1 MAPRIEAGSI
11 EEHVRQQQQR
21 ILDAAMSLF
30 REQGYR
36 ATDMEDIAGA
46 VGLARN
52 SLYRYYPNKDHIL
65 VACVQAVMTPYLARV
80 RQLEAEL
87 ANPAARILAWL
98 DLQIDMATGPEHVP
112 LMLMR
117 EIRSDAPDLRRDVMK
132 LHQLPNDVLQRAL
145 REQLRG
151 QRRDA
156 RLVAALIASMT
167 ETAAGQAIAQGGV
180 AAVRRELR
188 RSVSRLLENQ
198 PGESP

>member
-11 EEHVRQQQQR
+11 EEHVRQQQRR
-21 ILDAAMSLF
+21 ILDAAMTLF

-36 ATDMEDIAGA
+36 ATDMEEIARA

-65 VACVQAVMTPYLARV
+65 VACVQDVMTPYLARV
-80 RQLEAEL
+80 RQLELEVADPGE
-87 ANPAARILAWL
+87 RILAWL

-117 EIRSDAPDLRRDVMK
+117 ELRSDAPELRRDVMK
-132 LHQLPNDVLQRAL
+132 LHQQPNDVLQRAL
-145 REQLRG
+145 REKLRG

-156 RLVAALIASMT
+156 RLVAALIANMT
-167 ETAAGQAIAQGGV
+167 ETAAGQAIHHGGV
-180 AAVRRELR
+180 AGVRRELR
-188 RSVSRLLENQ
+188 RSVSRLLE
-198 PGESP
+198 E